1 MNDLLILPMI
11 TERDGVPVTTSRA
24 VAEHFGKRHD
34 HVLRDIERIRK
45 ELDDPAAD
53 STAPNLGA
61 LTEFNR
67 LNFEPV
73 EYLDAKGETRPM
85 YILTRDAFTLLAMGF
100 TGSRALA
107 FKVAYINAFNRMEQL
122 LTGRAEAQAFPAQPP
137 AAALPPFSDR
147 FLGAIRQALDSG
159 RYTLHRKGR
168 PDAVLAPGGEIIGA
182 YDEHDVTL
190 STSAALAIYK
200 AATGDHLSLSQLR
213 ILLVSEGAALDDR
226 GRSRGRKINGREVQS
241 VRIPR
246 ALLNRPL

>member
-24 VAEHFGKRHD
+24 LADHFGKQHKD
-34 HVLRDIERIRK
+34 VLRAIENTIDQ
-45 ELDDPAAD
+45 LDE
-53 STAPNLGA
+53 
-61 LTEFNR
+61 TEEGKAFNR
-67 LNFEPV
+67 RNFAPV
-73 EYLDAKGETRPM
+73 NYLDAKGETRPM

-122 LTGRAEAQAFPAQPP
+122 LTGRAEAQAFPAQPS

-213 ILLVSEGAALDDR
+213 TLLVSEGAALDDR

>member
-11 TERDGVPVTTSRA
+11 TERDGVPVTT
-24 VAEHFGKRHD
+24 
-34 HVLRDIERIRK
+34 
-45 ELDDPAAD
+45 
-53 STAPNLGA
+53 
-61 LTEFNR
+61 
-67 LNFEPV
+67 
-73 EYLDAKGETRPM
+73 
-85 YILTRDAFTLLAMGF
+85 
-100 TGSRALA
+100 SRALA

-137 AAALPPFSDR
+137 SLPPFSDR

-213 ILLVSEGAALDDR
+213 TLLVSEGAALDDR

>member
-24 VAEHFGKRHD
+24 LADHFGKLHKN
-34 HVLRDIERIRK
+34 VLRDIETTIAQLN
-45 ELDDPAAD
+45 E
-53 STAPNLGA
+53 
-61 LTEFNR
+61 TEEGKAFNR
-67 LNFEPV
+67 LNFEPISA
-73 EYLDAKGETRPM
+73 LDAMNREQPM

-122 LTGRAEAQAFPAQPP
+122 LTGRAEAQAFPAQPS

>member
-1 MNDLLILPMI
+1 MNELLIPPMI

-24 VAEHFGKRHD
+24 LADHFGKQHKN
-34 HVLRDIERIRK
+34 VLRDIEATIDQ
-45 ELDDPAAD
+45 L
-53 STAPNLGA
+53 NQ
-61 LTEFNR
+61 TEAGKAFSR
-67 LNFEPV
+67 LNFEPRTA
-73 EYLDAKGETRPM
+73 LDSRGKEQPL

-168 PDAVLAPGGEIIGA
+168 PTAVIVPGSEIIGA
-182 YDEHDVTL
+182 YDDHDVIL
-190 STSAALAIYK
+190 SITAAQAIHK
-200 AATGDHLSLSQLR
+200 AATGEHVSCEQLR
-213 ILLVSEGAALDDR
+213 VLLVSEGTARDDKGRQR
-226 GRSRGRKINGREVQS
+226 GRQINGRELHCI
-241 VRIPR
+241 RIPR
-246 ALLNRPL
+246 ALLRFPSV

>member
-24 VAEHFGKRHD
+24 LADHFGKQHKN
-34 HVLRDIERIRK
+34 VLRDIEATIAQ
-45 ELDDPAAD
+45 L
-53 STAPNLGA
+53 NQ
-61 LTEFNR
+61 TEEGKAFSR
-67 LNFEPV
+67 LNFEPRTALDSRGK
-73 EYLDAKGETRPM
+73 EQPLYL
-85 YILTRDAFTLLAMGF
+85 LTRDAFTLLAMGF

-168 PDAVLAPGGEIIGA
+168 PDAVLSPGGEIIGA

-213 ILLVSEGAALDDR
+213 TLLVSEGAALDDR